1 MFARTKKSGRYQY
14 LQLVENTKIAGKVS
28 QRVIATIGRLDQ
40 LQAKGGV
47 ETIVRSL
54 AKFSERTLLILSGK
68 VNATAH
74 AVKIGPAQIF
84 ERLWQELGL
93 PAIINRLL
101 SDRKFEFDVER
112 AIFLAVLH
120 RLFISGSDRSCD
132 QWRRDLPLKG

>member
-28 QRVIATIGRLDQ
+28 QLGIATIGRLDQ

-74 AVKIGPAQIF
+74 AVKIGPALIF